1 MNGQRQQAYD
11 RGTNIFSPDG
21 RLYQVEYAREAVRR
35 GSVSVGIRASDGVVL
50 AASKRIRSSLLEAES
65 IEKLHKIDDHL
76 GVASAGH
83 VADARQLVDFGRRR
97 AQTDRLR
104 YDEPMA
110 VEPFTKAV
118 TDHVQEFTQQG
129 GARPFG
135 AALLVAGVD
144 VDATGD
150 ARPRLFE
157 TDPSGTPYEWQA
169 TAIGANDDDIRASLE
184 TNYDP
189 DCSVDSGVELALS
202 ALADARGEPL
212 APEEVDVATIDPT
225 YRTLD
230 IDARRETLA
239 SLDLLADGA
248 S

>member
-1 MNGQRQQAYD
+1 MNGQQQAYD

-35 GSVSVGIRASDGVVL
+35 GSVSVGVRGHDGVVL
-50 AASKRIRSSLLEAES
+50 AASKRVRSPLLESEG

-83 VADARQLVDFGRRR
+83 VADARRLVDFGRRR

-104 YDEPMA
+104 YDQPMA

-118 TDHVQEFTQQG
+118 TDHVQEYTQQG

-135 AALLVAGVD
+135 AALLVGGVD
-144 VDATGD
+144 TNAEGEL
-150 ARPRLFE
+150 RPRLFE

-169 TAIGANDDDIRASLE
+169 TAIGANDDVVREYLE

-189 DCSVDSGVELALS
+189 DPSVDAGVELVLS
-202 ALADARGEPL
+202 ALAEARDEPL
-212 APEEVDVATIDPT
+212 SPEEVDVAIIDPT
-225 YRTLD
+225 YRELGV
-230 IDARRETLA
+230 DARRETLE

>member
-35 GSVSVGIRASDGVVL
+35 GSVSVGIRGHDGVVL
-50 AASKRIRSSLLEAES
+50 AASKRVRPPLLEAAG
-65 IEKLHKIDDHL
+65 IEKIHKIDTHL

-118 TDHVQEFTQQG
+118 TDHVQEYTQQG

-135 AALLVAGVD
+135 AALLVGGVD
-144 VDATGD
+144 SDTNGD
-150 ARPRLFE
+150 LRPRLFE

-169 TAIGANDDDIRASLE
+169 TAIGADDDTVREYLE
-184 TNYDP
+184 TNYDSEP
-189 DCSVDSGVELALS
+189 SVDAGIELALS
-202 ALADARGEPL
+202 ALADVRGEPL
-212 APEEVDVATIDPT
+212 SPEEVDVGVIDPT
-225 YRTLD
+225 YRGLD
-230 IDARRETLA
+230 VDARRETLE

-248 S
+248 